1 MQVCIASIITD
12 HTAWHILMYQTTKH
26 GKLLSTALEHGCG
39 RLSDFIVQNAC
50 AGQFFDL
57 HACVT
62 SSLSDC
68 VKALHLLQVGKR
80 YVSEQRDIDPLFAKS
95 MLDAL
100 AVISQKTSFACQ
112 ACCLH
117 TYSIY
122 RYLQSHATHV
132 NVELKNV
139 EDVKDVACVE
149 ELLSRSKVFRDTH
162 EECLG
167 CIQKFAHV
175 VTVDSTVDTKLAC
188 SCHPGTILVQS

>member
-80 YVSEQRDIDPLFAKS
+80 YVSEQRDIDPCSRNPCWTLLLLYRRKLHLHAKR
-95 MLDAL
+95 A
-100 AVISQKTSFACQ
+100 ACTRIQ
-112 ACCLH
+112 S
-117 TYSIY
+117 TDIYS
-122 RYLQSHATHV
+122 LMQ
-132 NVELKNV
+132 LM
-139 EDVKDVACVE
+139 
-149 ELLSRSKVFRDTH
+149 
-162 EECLG
+162 
-167 CIQKFAHV
+167 
-175 VTVDSTVDTKLAC
+175 
-188 SCHPGTILVQS
+188 